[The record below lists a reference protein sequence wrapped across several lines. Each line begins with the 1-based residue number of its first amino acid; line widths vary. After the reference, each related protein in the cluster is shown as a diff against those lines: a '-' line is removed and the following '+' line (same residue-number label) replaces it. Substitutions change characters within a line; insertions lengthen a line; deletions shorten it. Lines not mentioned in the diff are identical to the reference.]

1 MGKMREVIR
10 RNPWSMVSMLI
21 TVGDAVVIYAL
32 INYLCWRGLWTVN
45 WRAREVLSAWG
56 GLALLCSFVTGII
69 ALARGESPA
78 YSILAVC
85 LSVLSFFFY
94 VQ

>member
-1 MGKMREVIR
+1 MREAIR

-21 TVGDAVVIYAL
+21 TVGDAVLIYTL
-32 INYLCWRGLWTVN
+32 INYLSWRGLWTVSS
-45 WRAREVLSAWG
+45 RARDVLSVWG
-56 GLALLCSFVTGII
+56 GLALLCSFVTGIV
-69 ALARGESPA
+69 ALARDESRA

>member
-1 MGKMREVIR
+1 
-10 RNPWSMVSMLI
+10 MLI

-32 INYLCWRGLWTVN
+32 INYLYWRGLWTVN